1 MKAKPIT
8 HNGINFSSKLEG
20 RWYNFFTEE
29 CKFEVE
35 YEPDVEGVRGYI
47 PDFKIKGR
55 LYVFF
60 IVSYDC
66 LCRLLLFTQILS
78 TRHY

>member
-8 HNGINFSSKLEG
+8 YNGINFRSKLEG
-20 RWYNFFTEE
+20 RWYNFFTDE

-35 YEPDVEGVRGYI
+35 YEPDVEGVKGYI

-55 LYVFF
+55 L
-60 IVSYDC
+60 
-66 LCRLLLFTQILS
+66 
-78 TRHY
+78 